1 MANAPNGCL
10 YHDIA
15 QVTHHRVLI
24 FLIIMHKLKARERE
38 SATLDEK
45 PTSSVGLLNPVRA
58 IKIGGENRG
67 KKETT
72 PTCDH
77 GLSRSWNV
85 DV

>member
-45 PTSSVGLLNPVRA
+45 PTSSVGLLNPMRD
-58 IKIGGENRG
+58 KNWRREPGGKRDD
-67 KKETT
+67 TY
-72 PTCDH
+72 
-77 GLSRSWNV
+77 L
-85 DV
+85 